1 MQYWCCHGE
10 VIQYW
15 KNGSFFYVG
24 LKTKK
29 AGETRPRYTAK
40 FLWKQRC
47 TQQSTKN
54 RLPREG
60 TQECV
65 QVCLAETRLS
75 CLEVEWV
82 RLFSC
87 HCRGLDN
94 LDKERE
100 TDQFAYG
107 LGSPYVPTHL
117 CLHNPLL
124 YKLFPPHLHNRE
136 IACYGLNMRCPLRP
150 VSPGVEEARRPQDGK
165 TARKS
170 QQPPTG
176 WRSKPEGNIA
186 PQQQVSLP
194 APQRDHPE
202 DRETPWL
209 LFSSRLPASW
219 WCFWLADPQLAMS
232 IDGVYRGSPT
242 KRRQGEGYSGLLYPL
257 VSH

>member
-60 TQECV
+60 TQECI
-65 QVCLAETRLS
+65 QVCPAETRLS

-100 TDQFAYG
+100 TDQYAYG
-107 LGSPYVPTHL
+107 LGNPYVPTHL
-117 CLHNPLL
+117 SVCTIPSSTSSFCHIYIIGKQPVMAW
-124 YKLFPPHLHNRE
+124 
-136 IACYGLNMRCPLRP
+136 IWDVPLRP
-150 VSPGVEEARRPQDGK
+150 VSLGVEEARRP
-165 TARKS
+165 
-170 QQPPTG
+170 
-176 WRSKPEGNIA
+176 
-186 PQQQVSLP
+186 
-194 APQRDHPE
+194 
-202 DRETPWL
+202 
-209 LFSSRLPASW
+209 
-219 WCFWLADPQLAMS
+219 
-232 IDGVYRGSPT
+232 
-242 KRRQGEGYSGLLYPL
+242 
-257 VSH
+257 